1 MRDNLV
7 EPSKNESHSSF
18 FKSLPKQ
25 QRAAFLFLS
34 ALSLGVIILWGWQFN
49 SRLTRPFYIPEG
61 NETASSDDLAAFET
75 VLANADTDKDGLT
88 DNEERSLYN
97 TSPFLEDSDS
107 DSQSDRQEIE
117 NGTDP
122 NCATGQDCETQA
134 APLNT
139 ANNVVATST
148 INSDITTTESS
159 TAGDDDLQLMMSGQA
174 NVAQLR
180 VMLLDSGADAN
191 MLQQLSD
198 EELLKTYQEMMA
210 EQGTT
215 AQ

>member
-49 SRLTRPFYIPEG
+49 SRLTRPFRVPEG
-61 NETASSDDLAAFET
+61 AATVDNNDLVAFEKA
-75 VLANADTDKDGLT
+75 LANADTDKDGLT

-107 DSQSDRQEIE
+107 DSLSDRQEIE

-122 NCATGQDCETQA
+122 NCATGQTCENQA
-134 APLNT
+134 APLN
-139 ANNVVATST
+139 AVSNVVATST
-148 INSDITTTESS
+148 INPVITTPETGA
-159 TAGDDDLQLMMSGQA
+159 TGDDTLQLMMSGQA

-180 VMLLDSGADAN
+180 TMLLESGADAK

-198 EELLKTYQEMMA
+198 EELLKTYQEMLA
-210 EQGTT
+210 EQGTS